1 MSLLIDN
8 LVLYEQ
14 EYKIEIGRPQ
24 DRFYYFF
31 DYDER
36 SYKINM
42 EFQHFHT
49 FYELC
54 ILLDD
59 NAGHLIN
66 GEWYNLR
73 CCDIVALRPSLLHRT
88 QYPEGA
94 PCKRL
99 IIQFNLPKEPS
110 QLEGSMKAIYSIF
123 YEKCPI
129 YRFEGKYQRL
139 VFEKLNAI
147 FQLSQSPN
155 TLSDL
160 FIHTKFLEFLG
171 TVYTFK
177 NKNIY
182 SNNADF
188 DNVTE
193 KMYKITAYIH
203 KHYAE
208 DLSLEG
214 LANEFYISGYYLSH
228 QFKKVTGFGLTNYI
242 QMTRVRNAQAQLVL
256 NDTPITDIAFNC
268 GFNSFSQFNRTFNK
282 FAGKSPSAFR
292 KEAAYKSEKPL
303 LTEAAE
309 D

>member
-8 LVLYEQ
+8 LVLYDQ
-14 EYKIEIGRPQ
+14 EYKIEIGRPS
-24 DRFYYFF
+24 DRFFYFF

-36 SYKINM
+36 SFKINM
-42 EFQHFHT
+42 EFPHFHT
-49 FYELC
+49 FYEMC

-59 NAGHLIN
+59 NAAHLIN
-66 GEWYNLR
+66 GSWYNLH

-94 PCKRL
+94 PRKRL
-99 IIQFNLPKEPS
+99 IIQFNFPKEPP

-123 YEKCPI
+123 NEKVPI

-139 VFEKLNAI
+139 VFEKLNGI
-147 FQLSQSPN
+147 FQLSQSPD

-160 FIHTKFLEFLG
+160 LIHNRFLEFLG
-171 TVYTFK
+171 LIYTFR

-188 DNVTE
+188 DTVTE

-214 LANEFYISGYYLSH
+214 LANEFYLSPSYLSH
-228 QFKKVTGFGLTNYI
+228 QFKNVTGFGLTNYI
-242 QMTRVRNAQAQLVL
+242 QMTRVRNAQARLVL
-256 NDTPITDIAFNC
+256 ENTPITDIAFNC

-292 KEAAYKSEKPL
+292 KESAYKDEKPL
-303 LTEAAE
+303 LVEAAE